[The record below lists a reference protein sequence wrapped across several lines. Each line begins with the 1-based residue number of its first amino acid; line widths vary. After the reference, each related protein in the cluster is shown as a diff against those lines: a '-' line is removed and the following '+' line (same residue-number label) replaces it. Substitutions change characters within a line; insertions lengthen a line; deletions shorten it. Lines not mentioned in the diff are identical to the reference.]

1 MCTAPQVRRPQQTGL
16 SRPPFPRTP
25 GRRHFAIACSS
36 CRPPPVFF
44 LLSQRNWP
52 SYGSWEFER
61 LFPPRH
67 GILLH
72 INFIELPKGNF
83 AVNCWRS
90 PLCIETAAS
99 GWPVV
104 PTTRTVRMDRS
115 NNGELFVVCIYKL
128 RVCLAHLTNICRT
141 KTLGKPWLV
150 QKVIKV
156 SLYRKS

>member
-1 MCTAPQVRRPQQTGL
+1 MVDDGFAVRTSLALASSVHCTAGPQQAGL

-44 LLSQRNWP
+44 FFFPRGIDRAMDLESLSASFRRDLG
-52 SYGSWEFER
+52 YYY
-61 LFPPRH
+61 
-67 GILLH
+67 

-99 GWPVV
+99 G
-104 PTTRTVRMDRS
+104 
-115 NNGELFVVCIYKL
+115 
-128 RVCLAHLTNICRT
+128 
-141 KTLGKPWLV
+141 
-150 QKVIKV
+150 
-156 SLYRKS
+156 